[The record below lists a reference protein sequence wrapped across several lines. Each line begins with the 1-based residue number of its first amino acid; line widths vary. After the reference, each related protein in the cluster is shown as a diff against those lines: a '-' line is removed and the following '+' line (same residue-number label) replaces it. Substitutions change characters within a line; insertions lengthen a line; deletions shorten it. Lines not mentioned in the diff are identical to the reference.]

1 MKERA
6 NAFNVQFANI
16 KTTVMDTFH
25 TQLKEYMTV
34 VDNNPAVGI
43 DRQMAPTL
51 KKLHDKV
58 DDLISHIDILKTN
71 ALDFKEKYEEQ
82 LE

>member
-1 MKERA
+1 
-6 NAFNVQFANI
+6 
-16 KTTVMDTFH
+16 MDTFH
-25 TQLKEYMTV
+25 TQLKEYMTA
-34 VDNNPAVGI
+34 VDNNPAIGI

-51 KKLHDKV
+51 KKLHDKI

-82 LE
+82 LDEKDKFYKNDQE